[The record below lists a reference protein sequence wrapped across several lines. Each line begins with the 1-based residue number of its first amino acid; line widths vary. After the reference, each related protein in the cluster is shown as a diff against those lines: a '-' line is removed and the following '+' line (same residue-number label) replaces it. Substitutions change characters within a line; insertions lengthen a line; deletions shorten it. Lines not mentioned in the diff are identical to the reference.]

1 MSNEEIL
8 SLLLK
13 IKEKATDFKNDG
25 TYDTWCFE
33 PSYFKLVE
41 KDIEILKNIGSL
53 SLEIDSKLENLI
65 KVSMLLT
72 NDIGWYRSSD
82 EYFKILRGKIRNN
95 KIINYSFFI
104 EGLSSSDIEEIKFS
118 SKAYVQWC
126 DIFSKI
132 SDHVEYDN
140 SNMWPSYIFVMEGG
154 KTKKITKY
162 KIPLKCLENDFLKAV
177 KISPCDISTLTN
189 VDLHSYER
197 KLVLRTSLIE
207 LYNEFENEN
216 KNLLL
221 INILKSPN
229 ILWDLFYI
237 NYEIYINKYSINKV
251 IHEIEIQKLDFLSK
265 LNSLVQEHQTKSL
278 SIPAV
283 LVSTAIIKGWSLSGL
298 LLIFIAMLLT
308 CFVVILG
315 ISNAK
320 KSLFDIMESSNKT
333 MTYFAKENSD
343 IDDLKLTTKINK
355 ITKDAISKLENKK
368 TDAEK
373 TLNKLEFMIFS
384 SVAVWSLF
392 VLFQFKDIIRSFIL
406 TFFS

>member
-13 IKEKATDFKNDG
+13 IKEKATDFENDG
-25 TYDTWCFE
+25 TYHIWCFKRSDFE
-33 PSYFKLVE
+33 FVT
-41 KDIEILKNIGSL
+41 KDIECLKGVNTL
-53 SLEIDSKLENLI
+53 SIEVDYKLENII
-65 KVSMLLT
+65 KVSILLT
-72 NDIGWYRSSD
+72 PDIGWYQSID
-82 EYFKILRGKIRNN
+82 EYFKILRGNIRYN
-95 KIINYSFFI
+95 KNINYSFFI
-104 EGLSSSDIEEIKFS
+104 EGLSPSEIEEIACS
-118 SKAYVQWC
+118 SKAYIHWC

-140 SNMWPSYIFVMEGG
+140 ANMWPSYIFVMEGG
-154 KTKKITKY
+154 KSQKITTY
-162 KIPLKCLENDFLKAV
+162 KLPLKCIENDFLKTV

-207 LYNEFENEN
+207 LYNEFEDDN
-216 KNLLL
+216 KYPLLV
-221 INILKSPN
+221 NILKAPN

-237 NYEIYINKYSINKV
+237 NYEVYINKYSINKV

-308 CFVVILG
+308 CFVVIMG

-320 KSLFDIMESSNKT
+320 KSLLDIMESSNKT
-333 MTYFAKENSD
+333 MTYFPKENYD
-343 IDDLKLTTKINK
+343 IDDLKLTTKIKK
-355 ITKDAISKLENKK
+355 ITKDAILKLENKK
-368 TDAEK
+368 DDAEK

-384 SVAVWSLF
+384 SAAIWSLF
-392 VLFQFKDIIRSFIL
+392 VLYQFKDIITSFI
-406 TFFS
+406 TKIIS

>member
-82 EYFKILRGKIRNN
+82 EYFKILRGNIRNN

-320 KSLFDIMESSNKT
+320 KSLFDIMESSSKT

>member
-82 EYFKILRGKIRNN
+82 EYFKILRGNIRNN

-320 KSLFDIMESSNKT
+320 KSLFDIMESSSKT

-355 ITKDAISKLENKK
+355 ITKDAIFKLENKK